1 MKPTTSSS
9 RSSAATG
16 RTSRRAAKPT
26 PAANPI
32 EATPVVEIESP
43 ERRRPRVSTD
53 HRSLQERIEERAF
66 LLWIERGGDSMQNW
80 LDAERELRE
89 SE

>member
-9 RSSAATG
+9 RRSAATG
-16 RTSRRAAKPT
+16 RTSRPSKTT
-26 PAANPI
+26 PATNPI
-32 EATPVVEIESP
+32 ESTPLVEIESM

-66 LLWIERGGDSMQNW
+66 LLWIERGGDSVQNW
-80 LDAERELRE
+80 LDAEREIRE
-89 SE
+89 GE